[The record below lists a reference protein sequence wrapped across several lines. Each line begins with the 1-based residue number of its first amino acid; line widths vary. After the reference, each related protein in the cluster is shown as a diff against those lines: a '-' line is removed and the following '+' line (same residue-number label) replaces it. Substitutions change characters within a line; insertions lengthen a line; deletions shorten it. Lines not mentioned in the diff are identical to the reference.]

1 MQAPEH
7 DRPRIVAMPPLI
19 FVACLVVGLGLHWLC
34 PVSLLYRLPLRV
46 LGGSLLGV
54 AAALSISASA
64 VMRKAGTNI
73 RPDKPSTTVVTAGP
87 FGFTRNPM
95 YLSLCLLNTGIA
107 LLVGGLFPLLMTLVL
122 AVILHSGVILREEQY
137 LAKKFGA
144 DYDTYRRRVRRWI

>member
-1 MQAPEH
+1 
-7 DRPRIVAMPPLI
+7 
-19 FVACLVVGLGLHWLC
+19 
-34 PVSLLYRLPLRV
+34 
-46 LGGSLLGV
+46 
-54 AAALSISASA
+54 
-64 VMRKAGTNI
+64 MRKAGTNI

-122 AVILHSGVILREEQY
+122 AVILHSGVILREEHY

-144 DYDTYRRRVRRWI
+144 DYDSYRRRVRRWI